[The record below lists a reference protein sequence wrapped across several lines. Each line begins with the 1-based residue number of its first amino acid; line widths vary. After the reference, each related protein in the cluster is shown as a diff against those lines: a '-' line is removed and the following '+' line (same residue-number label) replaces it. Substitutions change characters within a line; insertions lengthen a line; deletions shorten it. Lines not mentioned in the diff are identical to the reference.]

1 MTYKNI
7 TVQKERVETMKK
19 STWNEYEFLATTNEE
34 LLELDAIL
42 RG

>member
-1 MTYKNI
+1 MTNKNI
-7 TVQKERVETMKK
+7 TVIERVETMKK